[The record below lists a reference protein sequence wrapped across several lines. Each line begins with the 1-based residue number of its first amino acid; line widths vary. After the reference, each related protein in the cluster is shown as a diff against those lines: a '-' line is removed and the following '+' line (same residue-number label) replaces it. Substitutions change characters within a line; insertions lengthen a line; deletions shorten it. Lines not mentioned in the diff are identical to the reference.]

1 MRYSSIILGDVE
13 QFLFFFPPLC
23 VCFAANSSVA
33 NKSQVYLL
41 QHDKSSRHADTGL
54 VETKWAQENR
64 KNKKIKKNYA
74 LPTLVWVE
82 VVNTDSSLP
91 PVWELE
97 QHNKNDCFL
106 KSSRDVLQRRKKL
119 PWRVSIDPGQPA
131 VFLKYRRLPLVPVC

>member
-64 KNKKIKKNYA
+64 KNKKIKKNK
-74 LPTLVWVE
+74 
-82 VVNTDSSLP
+82 
-91 PVWELE
+91 
-97 QHNKNDCFL
+97 NKTISKVKL
-106 KSSRDVLQRRKKL
+106 IQLQNHITT
-119 PWRVSIDPGQPA
+119 W
-131 VFLKYRRLPLVPVC
+131 